1 MDIALYRAQRLKFQR
16 EQPVFRNLCLVCLQP
31 EFGCYCAQ
39 IQKFDP
45 QVKFVI
51 LIHPIEARRRIAT
64 GRMSHLCLENSE
76 LIRGQDFS
84 EDPKVKQI
92 LSRTENHCV
101 ILYPG
106 RNSLDLGSIS
116 FEKQKNIFPANK
128 KLVIFVIDGTWAT
141 AKKTLYQS
149 RNLQTL
155 DRICFSPSRP
165 SNFRV
170 RKQPAAGCYSTVEA
184 IHQTLEMIGPSVGF
198 PTEARMHDSLIS
210 VFDFMVEKQLSFVHR
225 SERRFLKRKRP
236 RPRD

>member
-1 MDIALYRAQRLKFQR
+1 MDIELYREKRQKFQD
-16 EQPVFRNLCLVCLQP
+16 EQPVFRDLCLTCLQP
-31 EFGCYCAQ
+31 SFGCYCQQ
-39 IQKFDP
+39 IRKFDP
-45 QVKFVI
+45 LVKFVI

-84 EDPKVKQI
+84 EDIKVNQI
-92 LSRTENHCV
+92 LSQPKNHCV

-106 RNSLDLGSIS
+106 KHSFDLGSIGK
-116 FEKQKNIFPANK
+116 ETERNIFPVDK

-155 DRICFSPSRP
+155 NRICFSPSRP

-170 RKQPAAGCYSTVEA
+170 RKQPAVGCYSTVEA
-184 IHQTLEMIGPSVGF
+184 IHQTLDMIGMHIGF
-198 PTEARMHDSLIS
+198 PTELRKHDALIS
-210 VFDFMVEKQLSFVHR
+210 VFDYMVEKQLSFMHR
-225 SERRFLKRKRP
+225 SERRFLRRKV
-236 RPRD
+236 